1 MSQIVKKIVIA
12 SHNAGKVREIND
24 LFKKTNV
31 QTISLKTFNINEPRE
46 AGSTFIENSILK
58 SRNASIKTNF
68 PAIADDSGLCVSII
82 NNEPGIYSA
91 RWAGRTKDYKL
102 AMNKIEKKI
111 QTISDMKKKDR
122 KAFFV
127 CALSL
132 YFPDHTYK
140 VFEGKIH
147 GHLQF
152 PPKGANGFG
161 YDPIFVPVGFSK
173 TFGEMKYNFK
183 ERISH
188 RAKAF
193 QKLMQYLKKI

>member
-1 MSQIVKKIVIA
+1 LSNCINKIVVA
-12 SHNAGKVREIND
+12 SHNAGKVREINA
-24 LFKKTNV
+24 LLKKQSI
-31 QTISLKTFNINEPRE
+31 QTISLKNFNEPME
-46 AGSTFIENSILK
+46 TGLTFIENSILK

-68 PAIADDSGLCVSII
+68 PAIADDSGLCVPILD
-82 NNEPGIYSA
+82 NEPGIYSA
-91 RWAGRTKDYKL
+91 RWAGRKKDFNL
-102 AMNKIEKKI
+102 AMNKIERKMRKVC
-111 QTISDMKKKDR
+111 DMKKKDR